1 MCNLIIYY
9 LFRFFFLK
17 LILELQLN
25 TLQLEKKPRS
35 HFIFFSTFLTHEIK
49 LVHNTLLTF
58 SF

>member
-25 TLQLEKKPRS
+25 TSQLEKKPRS
-35 HFIFFSTFLTHEIK
+35 HFIFFPLFRHMK
-49 LVHNTLLTF
+49 LN
-58 SF
+58 